1 MGHCSV
7 DMLIKRYGHYSDDRL
22 HETSK
27 VWDQIED
34 CSQNVAKQDEWF

>member
-7 DMLIKRYGHYSDDRL
+7 DTLIKWYGHYSDDRL